1 MFWCSLH
8 QCIWWFQWLC
18 AQRLLC
24 ERTVSA
30 LTCVTVETGVH
41 GGRRRP
47 AYWPAWSERGPRWV
61 RVLPVG
67 ECGCTCVVCSRQH
80 LSFQKPVG
88 VLGAKPSILVFL
100 WCLMWLRFCAC
111 IWPCAYVQ
119 GRKKKLAVFS
129 SRFDMVS
136 ITHGKTWCDVSGNR
150 TLLNILSGMTQ
161 HDLLRW
167 EAPACMLFG
176 QQRSLCSVLRDG
188 KAQLCCIESARG
200 HGFPATLPALFW
212 RLLKP
217 ASCVCGRNRTSDL
230 WPCTEK
236 KGTFI
241 QVTVFC
247 YVLFFLLSIF
257 LSDVQLLV

>member
-1 MFWCSLH
+1 LFRWWWSDVTTVPAGVVTSGWPCVHRCVDIVLCGAWAWKGFIAVATVHMSEVGSVRHGCKSVGERTLCCMMLMYWFIDGTHGMFWCSLH

-30 LTCVTVETGVH
+30 LTCVTVETGAH

-88 VLGAKPSILVFL
+88 VLDAKPSILVFL

-119 GRKKKLAVFS
+119 GRKKKTG
-129 SRFDMVS
+129 RFQQPFW
-136 ITHGKTWCDVSGNR
+136 HGIHNPWENMMWC
-150 TLLNILSGMTQ
+150 Q
-161 HDLLRW
+161 W
-167 EAPACMLFG
+167 
-176 QQRSLCSVLRDG
+176 
-188 KAQLCCIESARG
+188 
-200 HGFPATLPALFW
+200 
-212 RLLKP
+212 
-217 ASCVCGRNRTSDL
+217 
-230 WPCTEK
+230 
-236 KGTFI
+236 
-241 QVTVFC
+241 
-247 YVLFFLLSIF
+247 
-257 LSDVQLLV
+257 